1 MKRIISAILVTAM
14 LLGCLLVLPLGVF
27 AYGNGE
33 TPTDLKIVKSTAK
46 ILAEKAL
53 TQTYTTAQ
61 EKIDLD

>member
-46 ILAEKAL
+46 IPRRKR
-53 TQTYTTAQ
+53 
-61 EKIDLD
+61 